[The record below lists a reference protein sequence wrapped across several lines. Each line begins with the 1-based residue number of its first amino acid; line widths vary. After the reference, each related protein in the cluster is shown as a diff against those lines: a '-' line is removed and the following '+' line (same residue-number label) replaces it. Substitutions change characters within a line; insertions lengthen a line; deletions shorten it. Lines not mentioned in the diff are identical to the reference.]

1 MDYRRYLMQMVQR
14 GKVIKMGGK
23 LHIMNTEPYYK
34 KSFSGSTGVYSGSG
48 SIKKINYR

>member
-1 MDYRRYLMQMVQR
+1 MDYRKYLMQMVQR

-34 KSFSGSTGVYSGSG
+34 NLFQVQQVY
-48 SIKKINYR
+48 IVEVVV